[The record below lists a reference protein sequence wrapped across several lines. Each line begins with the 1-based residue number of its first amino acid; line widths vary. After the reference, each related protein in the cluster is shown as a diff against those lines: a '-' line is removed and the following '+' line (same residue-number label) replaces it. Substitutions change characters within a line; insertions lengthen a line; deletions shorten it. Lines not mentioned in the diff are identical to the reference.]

1 MFYLDKMERSRVDE
15 GWFNRVLKI
24 GFLFSVIALFYLT
37 YKFAKKKHHYPHSIY
52 LFNKVY

>member
-1 MFYLDKMERSRVDE
+1 MFYLDKMERSRVMR
-15 GWFNRVLKI
+15 G
-24 GFLFSVIALFYLT
+24 VIALFYLT

>member
-1 MFYLDKMERSRVDE
+1 MFYLDKMERSRVMR
-15 GWFNRVLKI
+15 GVIN

>member
-1 MFYLDKMERSRVDE
+1 MFYLDKMERSRVMR
-15 GWFNRVLKI
+15 GVI

>member
-1 MFYLDKMERSRVDE
+1 MFYLDKMERSRVMR
-15 GWFNRVLKI
+15 GVIGVLKME
-24 GFLFSVIALFYLT
+24 FLFSVIALFYLT